1 MKIGNTAELT
11 YPDLL
16 WAGSE
21 HSLQLAMGAHAAIMA
36 GTFSA
41 AKDEDEET
49 PYLLSAQDGI
59 GVIAVKGP
67 LVNRDS
73 WINRYVGVT
82 SYADIRRALVY
93 ASQDA
98 SIKGILLDVESG
110 GGAVS
115 GVADTGNLIKT
126 IDKKVKPVWAYADG
140 HMASAAYWLG
150 ASARQV
156 FSSNTAIVGSIG
168 VICTHQEYS
177 KAMKT
182 AGIGV
187 TVMRAGEFKALAN
200 SHEPL
205 TDVAVQQIQNQLNA
219 AYSVFIEHV
228 ADARGTTV
236 PVADQRMGQGREFF
250 GEQALA
256 AGLVDGISA
265 FDAVFSRFHAK
276 VLDNKAVTQNNGR
289 NYLVGTEMSRT
300 ALTETAIA
308 ALAAGVVIEGNAL
321 PGVTATTVVLPE
333 AAPAAPVAPAAAAA
347 APVAAA
353 PAAAPVAAP
362 AVSTDVVAY
371 LQGQLTTAQ
380 TKLAEAGVA
389 NAALQSQMESMKAN
403 FDALVAIAAKS
414 LTNMKTALSV
424 TGFDASKLSVETI
437 LADHAA
443 TAETF
448 ANKFKAGGVAA
459 VSAVESAKPT
469 IDPHLKLKVAATRFL
484 NRTAN

>member
-49 PYLLSAQDGI
+49 PYLLSVQDGI

-82 SYADIRRALVY
+82 SYADIRRALVH

-205 TDVAVQQIQNQLNA
+205 TDVAVQQIQSQLNA

-236 PVADQRMGQGREFF
+236 SVADQRMGQGREFF

-321 PGVTATTVVLPE
+321 PGVTATTVALPE
-333 AAPAAPVAPAAAAA
+333 AAPAAPVAPAAPIAAA
-347 APVAAA
+347 AP
-353 PAAAPVAAP
+353 AAP